1 MARIYGLN
9 GFIQGKQGNNVFS
22 VSNGV
27 QVVKAYQPQV
37 SNPRTA
43 GQREQRSK
51 FALAGKMSGCTPS
64 GALVGLVGANPRARR
79 SRFVSLL
86 VNAAAVAASGT
97 DLVASVP
104 FESIV
109 FSEGSLPMFSL
120 PITVSAQF
128 VGTEARTT
136 VTVSVPALSVGQ
148 VGAEYPQG
156 YGELVVVGLFDAATS
171 RLDELQFAQR
181 STSAANVFRF
191 RLGTRRDVRV
201 ATYVVPFAPITGVS
215 AQNAGNLYDTETAV
229 NLVNT
234 ISRSVSSYR
243 FGESVLMSVV
253 PVLGATTSMAPSP
266 NDDMR
271 GTVEEA
277 LMDTAVTETKRKK

>member
-37 SNPRTA
+37 SNPRTE

-51 FALAGKMSGCTPS
+51 FALAGKMSSCTPS

-86 VNAAAVAASGT
+86 VNAANVAASGT

-109 FSEGSLPMFSL
+109 FSEGALPTYSTAV
-120 PITVSAQF
+120 TVSAQF
-128 VGTEARTT
+128 VGPENRTT
-136 VTVSVPALSVGQ
+136 VNATVPAMVLGQ
-148 VGAEYPQG
+148 EYPEG
-156 YGELVVVGLFDAATS
+156 YGELVIVGLFDAATS

-181 STSAANVFRF
+181 STSAASTFRF
-191 RLGTRRDVRV
+191 RIGTRRDVRV
-201 ATYVVPFAPITGVS
+201 ATYIVPFAPITGVS
-215 AQNAGNLYDTETAV
+215 AQRSGNLYDTETAV
-229 NLVNT
+229 NLVNA
-234 ISRSVSSYR
+234 ISRSVASYR
-243 FGESVLMSVV
+243 FGESTLLSVI

-266 NDDMR
+266 NDEMR
-271 GTVEEA
+271 GAVEDA
-277 LMDTAVTETKRKK
+277 LMSTAVSEQKRKK